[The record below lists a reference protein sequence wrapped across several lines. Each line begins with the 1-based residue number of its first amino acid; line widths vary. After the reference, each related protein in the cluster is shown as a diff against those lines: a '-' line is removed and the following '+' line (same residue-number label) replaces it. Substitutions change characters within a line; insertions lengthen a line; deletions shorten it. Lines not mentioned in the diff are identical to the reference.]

1 MNLLKNVGMYV
12 VVPFMLIVGLALV
25 GQFVIGTPAPVAAIA
40 ETGETWWNPI
50 SWALDESAAHATQQA
65 NAAQAA
71 SISYSQ
77 VLFLVGAGIS
87 GLVAIGLIA
96 GVQRGHIKAET
107 KKAETKKA
115 ETKAEDNVRM
125 PDPAQKPPYVIT
137 EGNVSVEVATADER
151 DAVLAGEPARKAGKK

>member
-65 NAAQAA
+65 NAAQAN

-77 VLFLVGAGIS
+77 VLFILGAGVS
-87 GLVAIGLIA
+87 ALVAIGLIA
-96 GVQRGHIKAET
+96 GVQRGHIAKAET
-107 KKAETKKA
+107 KAETKAK
-115 ETKAEDNVRM
+115 TKAEDNVRT
-125 PDPAQKPPYVIT
+125 PDPAQKPYVIT

>member
-1 MNLLKNVGMYV
+1 MRIIKNIGLYM

-25 GQFVIGTPAPVAAIA
+25 GQMTVGTPAPVAPIA
-40 ETGETWWNPI
+40 ETGETWWNPV

-65 NAAQAA
+65 NAAQAN
-71 SISYSQ
+71 SVSYSQ

-96 GVQRGHIKAET
+96 GIQRGHIA
-107 KKAETKKA
+107 KAETKKA
-115 ETKAEDNVRM
+115 ETKADTKAERGA
-125 PDPAQKPPYVIT
+125 DPAQKPPYVIT
-137 EGNVSVEVATADER
+137 EGNVSVEVTTPDER